1 MKRTIKITIALVL
14 CLCVFACTVCAQ
26 SVSATGTLVS
36 STTYVNA
43 DGSYVVEEIM
53 EYSNPN
59 ARASTKSGSKTATYY
74 TSSNERIFAVKVTG
88 TFTYTGSS
96 ATAESASATV
106 SIYNSSASYV
116 TKSAYT
122 SGRTAYASGTVKY
135 YGLNYV
141 QDVALSCSNTGVLS

>member
-1 MKRTIKITIALVL
+1 MKRTIKTTITLIL
-14 CLCVFACTVCAQ
+14 CLCIFACTVCAQ
-26 SVSATGTLVS
+26 SVSTSGTLLS

-43 DGSYVVEEIM
+43 DGSYIVEEII
-53 EYSNPN
+53 EYTNPN
-59 ARASTKSGSKTATYY
+59 TRASTKSGSKTATYY
-74 TSSNERIFAVKVTG
+74 TSSNKKIFAVTVTG
-88 TFTYTGSS
+88 TFSYSGSS

-106 SIYNSSASYV
+106 TIYNSSASYV

-135 YGLNYV
+135 YGLNYS